1 MPNTYTQIYIHVI
14 FAVQGR
20 QSLISKPHRE
30 EVYKEIAGVMK
41 AERQK
46 LISINGM
53 ADHVHV
59 LVGLR
64 PDSALSDLVKEIKVA
79 STNLINDKGW
89 VRGRFSWQRGFGA
102 FSYSRSQIRAVAAYI
117 ANQERHHS
125 RRSFR
130 AEYIDLLEKFEVEYD
145 QKYLFKFID
154 DLSSRCG

>member
-30 EVYKEIAGVMK
+30 EAYKEIAGVMK

-53 ADHVHV
+53 ADQVHI

-64 PDSALSDLVKEIKVA
+64 PDSALSDLVKQIKVP

-89 VRGRFSWQRGFGA
+89 VRG
-102 FSYSRSQIRAVAAYI
+102 QI
-117 ANQERHHS
+117 
-125 RRSFR
+125 
-130 AEYIDLLEKFEVEYD
+130 
-145 QKYLFKFID
+145 
-154 DLSSRCG
+154 